1 MSFIDAIKAYAIEK
15 GTVFRIPKKDTP
27 EYDAIKEIQEK
38 LKHDLDHPV
47 DKTVKKVKPVKQGN
61 TEPVVHSD
69 PIVPTAPKKRQIVSN
84 KKVENVEVE
93 PVAVVKDEPKK
104 AKKVKVST
112 KVANVE
118 PVIVEEVVTKDVKV
132 PKVKKATRVANVPV
146 IEEVIV
152 TKDVKVA
159 KVKKINNKLD
169 NDPRFIILN
178 TPVRVVF
185 D

>member
-1 MSFIDAIKAYAIEK
+1 MSFIEAIKKYAIDTGCNFK
-15 GTVFRIPKKDTP
+15 IPKKDTP
-27 EYDAIKEIQEK
+27 EYDAIKKIQIQMK
-38 LKHDLDHPV
+38 DQIDHPV

-61 TEPVVHSD
+61 PEPIVHSE
-69 PIVPTAPKKRQIVSN
+69 PIVPTAPKKRQIVSK
-84 KKVENVEVE
+84 KKVENVEVL
-93 PVAVVKDEPKK
+93 PVEAVKDEPKK

-132 PKVKKATRVANVPV
+132 PKVKKATRVANVESV
-146 IEEVIV
+146 EEVIV
-152 TKDVKVA
+152 KDVKVP
-159 KVKKINNKLD
+159 KVKKINNKVD